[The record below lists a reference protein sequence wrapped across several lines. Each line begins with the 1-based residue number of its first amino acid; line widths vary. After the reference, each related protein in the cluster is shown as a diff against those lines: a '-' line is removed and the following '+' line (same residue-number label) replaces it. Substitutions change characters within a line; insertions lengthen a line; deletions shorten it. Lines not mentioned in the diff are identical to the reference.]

1 MKEPVP
7 ANPPQPVAFD
17 LRRQRAATI
26 APIAIAFPVAIALW
40 LGTYFLLP
48 PLAGMAD
55 MAARVAF
62 AVKCS
67 CSAVL
72 FCLVTGVEA
81 VAHERLR
88 SPAIDPLLGYETR
101 RLRINLRYLQ
111 NTLEQLV
118 VFVPGLLGLAIY
130 CSDDNSMRAVAAT
143 TVVWIIARIAFWVG
157 YHRSSAQ
164 RGLGAPGMML
174 SMLVLLYVCVRF
186 GFEMAGVV
194 GAVVPLA
201 LFVAAEVVLTWSTR
215 PIQNAAH
222 DLHGAQDQ
230 GYE

>member
-7 ANPPQPVAFD
+7 ANPPHPVAFD

-67 CSAVL
+67 CVAVL
-72 FCLVTGVEA
+72 LCLVTGVEA

-130 CSDDNSMRAVAAT
+130 CSDDNSMRAVTAT
-143 TVVWIIARIAFWVG
+143 TLVWVIARVAFWVG

-194 GAVVPLA
+194 GAIVPLA
-201 LFVAAEVVLTWSTR
+201 LFAAAEVVLTLSTR
-215 PIQNAAH
+215 PLQDAAH

-230 GYE
+230 G